1 VLPRDPFPTAD
12 AAAAGYSP
20 PRIGVLVATGTWV
33 ALRRGVYCTAER
45 LQASRWSP
53 RSEHVLMI
61 QAALLAVRRPAVAS
75 GWSAALLSGLPP
87 PARFH
92 GRPPEHVTLT
102 SSRGHS
108 RQLSGMRVLVAPLP
122 TDHVVADP
130 EAPTTTPARTAVDL
144 AVHAAGDERVD
155 VLAVLDA
162 VLYNGLATKAQL
174 HEIAKLFE
182 GWPGAARARALVDLA
197 DERAESPL
205 ESRSRAFFAATGLPI
220 PEAQVE
226 LLDERGRFVGRSTS
240 SGVSSARSVRPTVGS
255 STPASRSSTARSSA
269 RTGFESWDSRWCAG
283 MQRTYATIRR
293 PPPHESGRRSPAVPS
308 FGLVSVIKARYL
320 AG

>member
-1 VLPRDPFPTAD
+1 
-12 AAAAGYSP
+12 
-20 PRIGVLVATGTWV
+20 
-33 ALRRGVYCTAER
+33 
-45 LQASRWSP
+45 
-53 RSEHVLMI
+53 
-61 QAALLAVRRPAVAS
+61 
-75 GWSAALLSGLPP
+75 
-87 PARFH
+87 
-92 GRPPEHVTLT
+92 
-102 SSRGHS
+102 
-108 RQLSGMRVLVAPLP
+108 MRVLVAPLP

-226 LLDERGRFVGRSTS
+226 LLDERGRFVGR
-240 SGVSSARSVRPTVGS
+240 VDFFWREQRTVGEADGRLKY
-255 STPASRSSTARSSA
+255 ASVEVLYREKQREDRLRELGLKVVRWDATDLRHNPTATAA
-269 RTGFESWDSRWCAG
+269 R
-283 MQRTYATIRR
+283 IRAAFARGAQLR
-293 PPPHESGRRSPAVPS
+293 PR
-308 FGLVSVIKARYL
+308 
-320 AG
+320 